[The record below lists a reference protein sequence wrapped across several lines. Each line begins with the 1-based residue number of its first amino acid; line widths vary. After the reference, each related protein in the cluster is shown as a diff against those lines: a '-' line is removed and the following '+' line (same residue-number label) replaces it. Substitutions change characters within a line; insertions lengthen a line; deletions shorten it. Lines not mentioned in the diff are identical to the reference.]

1 MNCEFPDV
9 QAAFE
14 KGRRTRDQI
23 ANIHWIIENATEFEK
38 KHKYIYFQNV
48 QYTYLNMQIKKHT
61 LYHIIPV
68 RMAII
73 KKSTNRKCW
82 RDFEEN
88 GSLLNCFWE
97 MTTDTTI
104 MENSM
109 EIP

>member
-38 KHKYIYFQNV
+38 KHKNIYFQNV
-48 QYTYLNMQIKKHT
+48 QYTYLNTQIKKHT

-68 RMAII
+68 RIAII